1 MKLTRLSAAVAAA
14 AMAPAVLFASPASAA
29 DGAEPPANSAPD
41 KSSEAK
47 PQAGDGEAAESAAK
61 QDEDNRFAILRMLNG
76 RPIGRGLE
84 REANKALNGTP
95 EDRRH
100 FLEVGQ
106 YKARL
111 EDDRVRVAQIMS
123 RGGPAVQ
130 DAGSKALDDGG
141 AEAVK
146 EFLEKG
152 QYAAQRIDDELRATQ
167 IMSAGGPAVKE
178 AAEKALRG
186 TYEDVKRF
194 LETGQYEARKKD
206 EAAEE
211 AAKKKPAEGKKDAG
225 QPSNGDGHRKDD
237 AGRDAAKP
245 AQDSGKSSAKAAS
258 VEDTPAAASAKGGE
272 MASTGADASVPWA
285 LGGGAAAVA
294 AGAGMV
300 VVARRRRAAE
310 QG

>member
-14 AMAPAVLFASPASAA
+14 AIAPAVLFASPASAA
-29 DGAEPPANSAPD
+29 DGAQPPANSAPD
-41 KSSEAK
+41 KASEAK
-47 PQAGDGEAAESAAK
+47 PETKDGEASKSAAK
-61 QDEDNRFAILRMLNG
+61 QDEDNRFAILRMLDG
-76 RPIGRGLE
+76 KAGRGLE
-84 REANKALNGTP
+84 REANKALNGTA

-123 RGGPAVQ
+123 RGGYAVQ
-130 DAGSKALDDGG
+130 QAGSKALDGG
-141 AEAVK
+141 ADAIK

-152 QYAAQRIDDELRATQ
+152 QYAAQREDDEVRVSQ
-167 IMSAGGPAVKE
+167 IINAGGPAVKE
-178 AAEKALRG
+178 AGKKALRG
-186 TYEDVKRF
+186 TYEDVKHF

-211 AAKKKPAEGKKDAG
+211 AAKKKPAEDKKDAEK
-225 QPSNGDGHRKDD
+225 SSTGDGHKKDAD
-237 AGRDAAKP
+237 RDGTKP
-245 AQDSGKSSAKAAS
+245 AQDGGKSSVKAAS
-258 VEDTPAAASAKGGE
+258 AKDAKDAPATASAKGGE

-300 VVARRRRAAE
+300 VLARRRRAAE